1 MTHTSLPQ
9 AHRVGPGSVSVRRT
23 GTRTYE
29 GSNSRGVTVRIGP
42 ADASGHFTP
51 GELFKLALAG
61 CAGMSTDRVIS
72 RRLGDDYE
80 TTIWAHGTSEPD
92 DRYDAVDEEMLLALD
107 ALEPDDREKLLR
119 LIRRS
124 IDASCTIARTVHDTV
139 DLTTTVNDEPI

>member
-9 AHRVGPGSVSVRRT
+9 PRRVGPGSVSARRT

-29 GSNSRGVTVRIGP
+29 GSNERGVTVQIGP
-42 ADASGHFTP
+42 ADAAGHFTP

-72 RRLGDDYE
+72 RRLGEDYE
-80 TTIWAHGTSEPD
+80 AVVWAHGTSEPD
-92 DRYDAVDEEMLLALD
+92 DRYDAVDEEFVVALD
-107 ALEPDDREKLLR
+107 ALEPGEREKLLR

-124 IDASCTIARTVHDTV
+124 IDASCTIARSVQGSVDLATTV
-139 DLTTTVNDEPI
+139 DGEPI

>member
-1 MTHTSLPQ
+1 MTDTSLPQ
-9 AHRVGPGSVSVRRT
+9 PQRRGPGSVSVRRT

-29 GSNSRGVTVRIGP
+29 GNARGITVQIGP
-42 ADASGHFTP
+42 ADAPGHLTP

-61 CAGMSTDRVIS
+61 CAGMSTDRVIA

-80 TTIWAHGTSEPD
+80 ATIWAHGTSEPD

-107 ALEPDDREKLLR
+107 ALEPEDREKLLR

-124 IDASCTIARTVHDTV
+124 IDASCTIARSVHNSV
-139 DLTTTVNDEPI
+139 ALTTTVNDEPV